1 MFYAAKLINDY
12 QTAKNFYVKFISV
25 CINKLPSPS
34 GGAGGGLLNHH
45 SCSTGGY
52 HQHRVALSDG
62 LVVDVDAHN
71 GIGAHLAGTVF
82 HFLHR
87 GVLGLAQHPFVGT

>member
-34 GGAGGGLLNHH
+34 GGAGGG
-45 SCSTGGY
+45 
-52 HQHRVALSDG
+52 
-62 LVVDVDAHN
+62 
-71 GIGAHLAGTVF
+71 
-82 HFLHR
+82 
-87 GVLGLAQHPFVGT
+87 P

>member
-45 SCSTGGY
+45 CRSAGSY
-52 HQHRVALSDG
+52 HQHGITLSDG
-62 LVVDVDAHN
+62 LVVDVDAHD
-71 GIGAHLAGTVF
+71 GVGTQLAGAIF
-82 HFLHR
+82 HFLH
-87 GVLGLAQHPFVGT
+87 

>member
-34 GGAGGGLLNHH
+34 GGAGGGPQ
-45 SCSTGGY
+45 G
-52 HQHRVALSDG
+52 
-62 LVVDVDAHN
+62 
-71 GIGAHLAGTVF
+71 
-82 HFLHR
+82 R
-87 GVLGLAQHPFVGT
+87 GFKSPLPFRW

>member
-34 GGAGGGLLNHH
+34 GGAGGGPQGWVPKLPPLFRWWPP
-45 SCSTGGY
+45 S
-52 HQHRVALSDG
+52 A
-62 LVVDVDAHN
+62 
-71 GIGAHLAGTVF
+71 
-82 HFLHR
+82 
-87 GVLGLAQHPFVGT
+87 